1 VTLAFSSNV
10 DQWSITAA
18 HHEGEGSSVN
28 HRLHG
33 LRSIAV
39 ALIVGLTGAALF
51 AGTAGGQT
59 TPETGVTD
67 KTVTLGFISSETG
80 AASSTGQGAVDGCK
94 ARIGRA
100 NAQGGV
106 NGRKIE
112 VEFVDDASSPDNLK
126 NAQDLV
132 QNRKVFAV
140 INDSALAFF
149 SYRYLV
155 GAGVP
160 VVGGGYDG
168 NYYYDK
174 GNESIFSGL
183 GSASPVPGLTYDSG
197 ARLMKKLGGTKFG
210 VVGYGI
216 SPSSSE
222 NAKAWYNYAAPA
234 AGLDPTYLNNTVD
247 FGSTDVGPVVLGIK
261 NSGADAVYMPLNPET
276 NFAIIQG
283 LQQNGVQTKVTIS
296 ATGYGQDLLDSPV
309 AQVLKPTDVLLN
321 SFRPIE
327 LGGKAVKQYM
337 ADRKKYAGVTGVPA
351 FGDYTGYIT
360 CDIAVTGLE
369 AAGKNPTRQGF
380 IDGLRNAGQYD
391 GAGLTCEPYDY
402 SLANYGKIDP
412 EACFW
417 FTALKNGKFQVLNGG
432 KPLTGKLVGNPAL
445 LAQYTGSSGS
455 TTATTAKPAGS

>member
-1 VTLAFSSNV
+1 M
-10 DQWSITAA
+10 
-18 HHEGEGSSVN
+18 
-28 HRLHG
+28 
-33 LRSIAV
+33 AV

-51 AGTAGGQT
+51 AGSAGGQT
-59 TPETGVTD
+59 PPVPGVTNS
-67 KTVTLGFISSETG
+67 TVKLGFIASETG
-80 AASSTGQGAVDGCK
+80 SAASTGKGAANGCK

-100 NAQGGV
+100 NAEGGV

-112 VEFVDDASSPDNLK
+112 VEYVDDQSSPDNLK

-132 QNRKVFAV
+132 QNRNVFAV

-149 SYRYLV
+149 AYRYLV

-174 GNESIFSGL
+174 GNENIISGL
-183 GSASPVPGLTYDSG
+183 GSSSPVPGLTYDTG
-197 ARLMKKLGGTKFG
+197 ARLMKKLGGTKYG

-222 NAKAWYNYAAPA
+222 NAKASYNYAAPA
-234 AGLDPTYLNNTVD
+234 AGMDPTYINTSVD

-327 LGGKAVKQYM
+327 LGGKSIKQYM
-337 ADRKKYAGVTGVPA
+337 ADRKKYAGVTDVPA
-351 FGDYTGYIT
+351 FGDYTGYVT
-360 CDIAVTGLE
+360 CDIAVTGLQ
-369 AAGKNPTRQGF
+369 AAGNNPTRQGF
-380 IDGLRNAGQYD
+380 IDGLRKLDSYD
-391 GAGLTCEPYDY
+391 AAGLTCAPYDF
-402 SLANYGKIDP
+402 SLANYGKINP
-412 EACFW
+412 NNCSW
-417 FTALKNGKFQVLNGG
+417 FTSLKNGKFKVLNGG